1 MNEKYKSKFLQ
12 ASEQWLCDGYS
23 LIVRYTAVDLA
34 DAHRL
39 INAAFTF
46 APRQVVDYPT
56 FDLRIGEFR
65 AGQFQAPPQKKDEL
79 FNIVQ
84 LAIQGKIDLNGTIYS
99 LEENLAPDF
108 YSEMVH
114 RNRLNHD
121 LHLRIGTNSP
131 PHSIEIDFDQV
142 NDGLRKSSIPF
153 DGLADLLSWLDL
165 KSPEDGNRSPFV
177 EIRVLPPIDLLDSR
191 LSMNKLSV
199 DLTAHLNAELGHLSC
214 GLRVFPGNGIAAR
227 KQVSDLFTWT
237 PSNDALQKGHAE
249 ISVENADRVLIMLTM
264 GDHTVRRYW
273 VSDPQKARNT
283 RLLATQEFDSNLG
296 MIKQALFEQ
305 RESRKFEK
313 AISALLFMMG
323 FSCGMQVEDDSP
335 DLIASTPSGRLILVE
350 CTLKMAD
357 WARKVGKLVDRH
369 RSLLKSLEL
378 SGVQAEI
385 YSFIV
390 CGLPSDQIMHRPEE
404 LQSSK
409 IILLAKEDLLK
420 ALEDINLPMP
430 PDEVLDKLSARL
442 TQKDF
447 FR

>member
-1 MNEKYKSKFLQ
+1 MNEKYKSNFLQ
-12 ASEQWLCDGYS
+12 AIEQWLCDGYS
-23 LIVRYTAVDLA
+23 LIVRYTAVDIA

-39 INAAFTF
+39 LNASFTF
-46 APRQVVDYPT
+46 GPRQVAEYAT
-56 FDLRIGEFR
+56 FDLRVENFR
-65 AGQFQAPPQKKDEL
+65 AGQFQGPVQTKDEL
-79 FNIVQ
+79 LNIVQ
-84 LAIQGKIDLNGTIYS
+84 LAIEGKIDLNGTIYS
-99 LEENLAPDF
+99 LEENSSPDF
-108 YSEMVH
+108 YSEMIH
-114 RNRLNHD
+114 RNRLTHD
-121 LHLRIGTNSP
+121 LHLRIGTNNPS
-131 PHSIEIDFDQV
+131 HTIEIDFDKV
-142 NDGLRKSSIPF
+142 NNGLRKSAIPF
-153 DGLADLLSWLDL
+153 DGLDDLLSWLNL
-165 KSPEDGNRSPFV
+165 KSPEEGIRSPFI
-177 EIRVLPPIDLLDSR
+177 EIRVLPPMDLLDSR
-191 LSMNKLSV
+191 LSMNTLSV
-199 DLTAHLNAELGHLSC
+199 DLTAHLNTELGHLSC

-237 PSNDALQKGHAE
+237 PSTDALQTGHAE

-283 RLLATQEFDSNLG
+283 RLLATQEFDSNLS
-296 MIKQALFEQ
+296 MIRHALFEQ

-369 RSLLKSLEL
+369 RSLVKSLDL

-385 YSFIV
+385 YSVIV

-409 IILLAKEDLLK
+409 IILLTKEDLLK
-420 ALEDINLPMP
+420 ALDDIHYPVP
-430 PDEVLDKLSARL
+430 PDELVDSLSAKLS
-442 TQKDF
+442 QKDF
-447 FR
+447 FK